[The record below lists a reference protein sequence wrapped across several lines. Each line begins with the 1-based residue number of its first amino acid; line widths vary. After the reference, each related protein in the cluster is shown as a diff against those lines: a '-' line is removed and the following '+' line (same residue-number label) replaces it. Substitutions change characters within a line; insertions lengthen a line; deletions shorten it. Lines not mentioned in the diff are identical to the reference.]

1 MSFGKWKVAV
11 LMEGFSVI
19 VLCLLVNLPT
29 KHPSQKKINKKI
41 KIIVDLTLCYIRTA
55 VVVCITVFS
64 KLTCEKKNHSLAS
77 NLTFGIPFCWSPFP
91 SCFSKLCSW
100 VCCCLR
106 LQCLSHLKTKWRI
119 KSESNLESNLKASY
133 PLVNSLN
140 WSPYLSQFSKRYST
154 NWGWRGKSAGSYPF
168 LFQRGGNDYERSCL
182 AGN

>member
-1 MSFGKWKVAV
+1 
-11 LMEGFSVI
+11 MEGFSVI

-29 KHPSQKKINKKI
+29 KHPSQKKNKQKNKNNSRPNSLLYTNSCGCLYYSI
-41 KIIVDLTLCYIRTA
+41 QQTYLW
-55 VVVCITVFS
+55 
-64 KLTCEKKNHSLAS
+64 KKNHSLAS

-106 LQCLSHLKTKWRI
+106 LQCLSHLQTKWRI